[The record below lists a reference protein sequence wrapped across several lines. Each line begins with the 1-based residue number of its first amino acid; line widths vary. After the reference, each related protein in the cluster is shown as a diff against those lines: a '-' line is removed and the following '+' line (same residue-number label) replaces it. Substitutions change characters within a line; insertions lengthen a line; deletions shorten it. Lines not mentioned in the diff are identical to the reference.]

1 MKKITKVKI
10 RFKNIKTKDGDKVK
24 LEIIEDLSKY
34 RGFYYIFPDG
44 EMTTAGYNSSR
55 LKDVEEKYTRGYSLE
70 ASNLVEHLFN
80 KIKNKQELSEY
91 EKKDF
96 YHLVNLS
103 DPVRKYRGIEYDFR
117 EILVKVKNVQFWT
130 ISKKPNKEEK
140 SIYESGPVYA
150 DYILE

>member
-1 MKKITKVKI
+1 MNNKLKK
-10 RFKNIKTKDGDKVK
+10 FKNIKTKDGTKAK

-44 EMTTAGYNSSR
+44 EITKANYYLR
-55 LKDVEEKYTRGYSLE
+55 DVEQKYTRGYELE
-70 ASNLVEHLFN
+70 ASNLLEHLYD

-96 YHLVNLS
+96 YDLVNLAE
-103 DPVRKYRGIEYDFR
+103 PVRLYRGIKYDFR

-130 ISKKPNKEEK
+130 ISEKPNEEEK
-140 SIYESGPVYA
+140 TIYKSGNVYA
-150 DYILE
+150 DWTLD

>member
-1 MKKITKVKI
+1 MSNTLKK
-10 RFKNIKTKDGDKVK
+10 FKNIKTKDGTKAK

-44 EMTTAGYNSSR
+44 ILTKASYYLR
-55 LKDVEEKYTRGYSLE
+55 DVEQKYTRGYELE
-70 ASNLVEHLFN
+70 ASNLLEHLHD

-96 YHLVNLS
+96 YDLVNIAE
-103 DPVRKYRGIEYDFR
+103 PVRLYRGIKYDFR

-130 ISKKPNKEEK
+130 ISEKPNEEEK
-140 SIYESGPVYA
+140 TIYESGAVYA
-150 DYILE
+150 DWTLE